1 MATVLQGGLII
12 LLALAALVAVVLV
25 VAVRRLVQLRWRPA
39 HSLSVVRD
47 DIPATVRAI
56 LDQPA
61 AELEQLG
68 FAYRYSGTVRT
79 MLVTPGQEPTF
90 YDVYQHHDG
99 HTHAMVSPSPAPE
112 PQQPCMLQLI
122 TCFEDGHNWLTLN
135 RCRHLSPIDLP
146 RWLTVDDYLPQWVQ
160 AWHRHLQRVQAATV
174 PVCTDGVEVH
184 KRLLQSFDDL
194 LPHLRQQGQL
204 VPVAGDSG
212 YFRLTVLA
220 ATHMALKV
228 LGGQL
233 RAGWSAP
240 QSPSPT
246 PGTDNTPHPPH
257 AANSTDAAQQPLPPQ
272 KQGLDADLRAFQNQ
286 LATSRAATSSAK
298 SKWITFT
305 VTALLFLLVGG
316 LWLSWTFVPIVLAVV
331 ALHEGG
337 HYLAMKLTGF
347 RNVSVFFVPGLGG
360 LATGEKETATP
371 FEKLFVY
378 LAGPVPGIA
387 LAGAAFWASA
397 SGYWTGPDWL
407 NEFLIA
413 SLVINYL
420 NLLPL
425 VPLDGGRVLETLV
438 FARHPRL
445 RFAFAA
451 ICCAALFGLG
461 QLFDDTVL
469 RVVAV
474 LVAFGLPY
482 QWRRMQLDQAVP
494 RDSNAALDEPQ
505 ALQRIFGALQQARFQ
520 SWSFAKRTAA
530 ATALLPE
537 LLGRR
542 ASHTEAFVGL
552 VVYAACLLAPVG
564 AAFVAIPHLGTAL
577 AILTPG
583 LRVPPDDV
591 EPEPPRAAL
600 PPPTDWSAQ
609 LAQAA
614 TLPPDQRLAA
624 YTGAA
629 QQAHDSEDVENAL
642 RHYQSA
648 WTLAQALPARDLR
661 RITVLH
667 GLAAVVDDEAQRRQ
681 HLNQIVTDLAEPAGA
696 EREHV
701 AQAKEYLA
709 YGDVTPAERVALL
722 REALNLRVGG
732 SANDPH
738 FTVAATRLSL
748 ARTLDAHGD
757 TTAAQAQLQT
767 RIDSLPLPDP
777 QDRTRRALDQR
788 LQRVM
793 ARVDLAWF
801 LVGHG
806 QPAQAQQTAEQA
818 LAEVPGTVTTSW
830 LQPRQQALEVQLWSL
845 LLSPQPP
852 STLATQWQAY
862 DRARSAGFGGDRKLL
877 FHEVDRALVA
887 QALPDDRMLAKAK
900 SGMEEALSKM
910 SRPGTALCKPP
921 ASGTQTNWR
930 APQQTARQRLLTD
943 LGHCRAT

>member
-1 MATVLQGGLII
+1 MAMVLQVGLIV
-12 LLALAALVAVVLV
+12 LLALAALVTTVLV
-25 VAVRRLVQLRWRPA
+25 VAVRRLGLLRWRPA
-39 HSLSVVRD
+39 HSHSVVREE
-47 DIPATVRAI
+47 IPATVRDI
-56 LDQPA
+56 LDRPA
-61 AELEQLG
+61 AELVQLG
-68 FAYRYSGTVRT
+68 FVYRYSGAVQP
-79 MLVTPGQEPTF
+79 MLVTPQNAPTF
-90 YDVYQHHDG
+90 FDMYQHGDG
-99 HTHAMVSPSPAPE
+99 HTHAMVSPSHAPE

-122 TCFEDGHNWLTLN
+122 TCFDDGSNWLTLN

-146 RWLTVDDYLPQWVQ
+146 RWQTTDDYLPQWVQ
-160 AWHRHLQRVQAATV
+160 AWHRHQERVQTATV
-174 PVCTDGVEVH
+174 PVCSDGVEVH
-184 KRLLQSFDDL
+184 KRLRQTFEDL
-194 LPHLRQQGQL
+194 LPHMRKQGQL

-212 YFRLTVLA
+212 HFRLTLLA

-228 LGGQL
+228 LVGQL

-240 QSPSPT
+240 PKPGPT
-246 PGTDNTPHPPH
+246 PEVGATPPTPQH
-257 AANSTDAAQQPLPPQ
+257 NS
-272 KQGLDADLRAFQNQ
+272 LDADLRAFQDQ
-286 LATSRAATSSAK
+286 LANSRAATSSAK
-298 SKWITFT
+298 SKWMTFI
-305 VTALLFLLVGG
+305 VTAVLFLLVGG

-360 LATGEKETATP
+360 LATGEKATATP

-378 LAGPVPGIA
+378 LAGPVPGIT

-425 VPLDGGRVLETLV
+425 MPLDGGRVLETLV

-461 QLFDDTVL
+461 QLFDDMVL

-474 LVAFGLPY
+474 LIAFGLPY

-505 ALQRIFGALQQARFQ
+505 ALQRIFGALQQAKFQ

-537 LLGRR
+537 MLGRR
-542 ASHTEAFVGL
+542 ASHWEAFVG
-552 VVYAACLLAPVG
+552 VVIYAACLFAPLG
-564 AAFVAIPHLGTAL
+564 AAFVAIPHLGSAL

-591 EPEPPRAAL
+591 EADPARAPLTEPP
-600 PPPTDWSAQ
+600 DWSAK
-609 LAQAA
+609 LAQAEA
-614 TLPPDQRLAA
+614 LPPDQRLAA

-629 QQAHDSEDVENAL
+629 QQAHDSEDTDNAY
-642 RHYQSA
+642 RHYQDA
-648 WTLAQALPARDLR
+648 WTLAQALPPRDPR
-661 RITVLH
+661 RISVLH
-667 GLAAVVDDEAQRRQ
+667 GLASVVDDETERRGY
-681 HLNQIVTDLAEPAGA
+681 LNQVVAELAQPTGP
-696 EREHV
+696 EREQV

-709 YGDVTPAERVALL
+709 FGDITSAERVALL
-722 REALNLRVGG
+722 RDALDLRVGT
-732 SANDPH
+732 SPDDPN
-738 FTVAATRLSL
+738 FTVASTRLAL
-748 ARTLDAHGD
+748 ARALDAHGD
-757 TTAAQAQLQT
+757 STGAQAQLQT
-767 RIDSLPLPDP
+767 RIDNLPLPEV
-777 QDRTRRALDQR
+777 QDRSRRALDQR

-801 LVGHG
+801 LMAHGHT
-806 QPAQAQQTAEQA
+806 QQAQQTATLA
-818 LAEVPGTVTTSW
+818 LVDLPATVTVSW
-830 LQPRQQALEVQLWSL
+830 LQPQQQALEAQVWSL
-845 LLSPQPP
+845 LLSPQPATP
-852 STLATQWQAY
+852 LATAWKTY
-862 DRARSAGFGGDRKLL
+862 DNARSAGFGGDRKLL

-887 QALPDDRMLAKAK
+887 QALNDERLLNKAK
-900 SGMEEALSKM
+900 SGIAEALSKM

-921 ASGTQTNWR
+921 LSGTHANWR
-930 APQQTARQRLLTD
+930 APQQAARQRMLTE
-943 LGHCRAT
+943 LGHCRTV

>member
-1 MATVLQGGLII
+1 ML
-12 LLALAALVAVVLV
+12 ALVAMVAIVLL
-25 VAVRRLVQLRWRPA
+25 VAVRRLCQLRWRPA
-39 HSLSVVRD
+39 HSLSVAREE
-47 DIPATVRAI
+47 IPGAVRAI
-56 LDQPA
+56 LDRPA
-61 AELEQLG
+61 TELAHLG
-68 FAYRYSGTVRT
+68 FVYRYSGTVRT
-79 MLVTPGQEPTF
+79 MLVTPQKEPTF
-90 YDVYQHHDG
+90 YDVYQHRDG

-146 RWLTVDDYLPQWVQ
+146 RWKTVDDYLPQWVQ
-160 AWHRHLQRVQAATV
+160 AWHRHLQRVQAATA
-174 PVCTDGVEVH
+174 PICTDGVEVH
-184 KRLLQSFDDL
+184 KRLRQTFDDL

-240 QSPSPT
+240 QAPSPT
-246 PGTDNTPHPPH
+246 PGTDTTAHTSH
-257 AANSTDAAQQPLPPQ
+257 TATGTDAAPPPPLQQ
-272 KQGLDADLRAFQNQ
+272 QGLDADLRAFQDQ

-298 SKWITFT
+298 SKWITFI
-305 VTALLFLLVGG
+305 VTAVLFLLVGG

-425 VPLDGGRVLETLV
+425 TPLDGGRVLETLV
-438 FARHPRL
+438 FVRHPRL

-461 QLFDDTVL
+461 QLFDDMVL
-469 RVVAV
+469 RVVAA
-474 LVAFGLPY
+474 LVALGLPY

-505 ALQRIFGALQQARFQ
+505 ALQRIFGALQQAQFHT
-520 SWSFAKRTAA
+520 WSFAKRTAA

-537 LLGRR
+537 MLGRR
-542 ASHTEAFVGL
+542 ASHAETLVGM
-552 VVYAACLLAPVG
+552 VVYAACLLAPLG
-564 AAFVAIPHLGTAL
+564 AAFVAIPHLGSAL

-591 EPEPPRAAL
+591 EPDPARAVL
-600 PPPTDWSAQ
+600 PPPLDWNAQ

-624 YTGAA
+624 YIGAA
-629 QQAHDSEDVENAL
+629 QYAQDTEDTDTAQ

-648 WTLAQALPARDLR
+648 WTLAQALPPRDLR
-661 RITVLH
+661 RISVLH
-667 GLAAVVDDEAQRRQ
+667 GLAAVVDDEAPRRE
-681 HLNQIVTDLAEPAGA
+681 HLSQIVADLAHPAGP
-696 EREHV
+696 EREQV

-709 YGDVTPAERVALL
+709 YGDVTAAERVVLL
-722 REALNLRVGG
+722 RDALDLRVGD
-732 SANDPH
+732 SANDPN
-738 FTVAATRLSL
+738 FTVAATRLAL
-748 ARTLDAHGD
+748 ARALDAHGD
-757 TTAAQAQLQT
+757 TTGAQAQLQT
-767 RIDSLPLPDP
+767 RIDSLPLPDT
-777 QDRTRRALDQR
+777 QDRARRALDQR
-788 LQRVM
+788 VQRVM

-806 QPAQAQQTAEQA
+806 QPAQAQQAAEQA

-830 LQPRQQALEVQLWSL
+830 LQPRQQALEVQVWSL
-845 LLSPQPP
+845 LLSPEPAPP
-852 STLATQWQAY
+852 LATQWQAY
-862 DRARSAGFGGDRKLL
+862 DTARSSGFGGDRKLL

-887 QALPDDRMLAKAK
+887 QALNDTRMLAKAK
-900 SGMEEALSKM
+900 SGIEEALSKM
-910 SRPGTALCKPP
+910 SHLGTALCKPP
-921 ASGTQTNWR
+921 TSGTQPNWR
-930 APQQTARQRLLTD
+930 APQQAARQRMLTD
-943 LGHCRAT
+943 LGHCSVG